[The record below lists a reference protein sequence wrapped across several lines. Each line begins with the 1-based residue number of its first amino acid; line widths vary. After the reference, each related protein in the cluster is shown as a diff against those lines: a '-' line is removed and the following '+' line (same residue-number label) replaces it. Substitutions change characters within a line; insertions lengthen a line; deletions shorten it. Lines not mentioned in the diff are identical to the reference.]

1 MWKIKDPAI
10 KEKIM
15 QLLSDESI
23 AKRCKDQMT
32 DGSTYILA
40 ADDDQKFSISMDKGL
55 FENVPE
61 YTPEGWNPFPALMPP
76 RPGNYLVYLNGRFDH
91 QIRVSYFNTNSK
103 SWDQYSGAVVLAFR
117 ELEIEPPND
126 DVLKFSAYKLE

>member
-32 DGSTYILA
+32 DGSGSVSN
-40 ADDDQKFSISMDKGL
+40 FVS
-55 FENVPE
+55 
-61 YTPEGWNPFPALMPP
+61 AL
-76 RPGNYLVYLNGRFDH
+76 
-91 QIRVSYFNTNSK
+91 NS
-103 SWDQYSGAVVLAFR
+103 
-117 ELEIEPPND
+117 
-126 DVLKFSAYKLE
+126 

>member
-40 ADDDQKFSISMDKGL
+40 ADDDQKFSISMDKDL

-103 SWDQYSGAVVLAFR
+103 SWDQYLAKNLSGL
-117 ELEIEPPND
+117 
-126 DVLKFSAYKLE
+126 LKSNSTE

>member
-40 ADDDQKFSISMDKGL
+40 ADDDQKFSISMDKDL

-76 RPGNYLVYLNGRFDH
+76 RPSNYLVYLNGRFDH

-117 ELEIEPPND
+117 EPEIEPPND

>member
-10 KEKIM
+10 KEKIL

-32 DGSTYILA
+32 DGSSYILA
-40 ADDDQKFSISMDKGL
+40 ADDDQKFSVSLDKDL

-61 YTPEGWNPFPALMPP
+61 YDPEGWNPFPAL
-76 RPGNYLVYLNGRFDH
+76 RPTRAGNYLVYLNGRFEH
-91 QIRVSYFNTNSK
+91 QIRVSYFNTDYRG
-103 SWDQYSGAVVLAFR
+103 WDQYSDASVLAFR
-117 ELEIEPPND
+117 ELEIEPPSD
-126 DVLKFSAYKLE
+126 DVLKFGRADRK

>member
-1 MWKIKDPAI
+1 M
-10 KEKIM
+10 
-15 QLLSDESI
+15 
-23 AKRCKDQMT
+23 
-32 DGSTYILA
+32 A
-40 ADDDQKFSISMDKGL
+40 ADDDQKFSISMDKDL